1 MMLLDDAIMDLY
13 EKGWISADDAYL
25 KANDKA
31 KFRNFIKN
39 PPADFTE
46 A

>member
-1 MMLLDDAIMDLY
+1 MILLDEAIMDLY

-31 KFRNFIKN
+31 KFRNIIKN
-39 PPADFTE
+39 TTGRLY
-46 A
+46 